1 MSTQY
6 VALYRKYR
14 PESFA
19 DIVGQEQVVT
29 LLTSAIT
36 QKKVSHAYLFCGG
49 RGTGKTTTARIF
61 ARDVG
66 CNPEDV
72 IEIDAASNRG
82 IDEIRELREAV
93 RTAPFSS
100 PYKVY
105 IIDEAHML
113 TKEAANALLKTLEE
127 PPSHVIFILATTDP
141 EKLPQ
146 TIISRCQKVFFSS
159 PDHATLASRLIHVS
173 QEEKVTLSEE
183 SALLIAHHGKGS
195 YRDALGVLEQIIT
208 TGAKEVNHTDVIKF
222 LGVPDKG
229 MVIALI
235 EALCRKDDVRI
246 ITLLADVTKKHDNA
260 LRVYDEMIELVRQGL
275 LIRIGESGVGE
286 MALLAKEYPHI
297 IGSKLILNLL
307 EKRHLLEVSSDHAW
321 IAFEAILLEDK

>member
-1 MSTQY
+1 
-6 VALYRKYR
+6 
-14 PESFA
+14 
-19 DIVGQEQVVT
+19 
-29 LLTSAIT
+29 
-36 QKKVSHAYLFCGG
+36 
-49 RGTGKTTTARIF
+49 
-61 ARDVG
+61 
-66 CNPEDV
+66 
-72 IEIDAASNRG
+72 
-82 IDEIRELREAV
+82 
-93 RTAPFSS
+93 
-100 PYKVY
+100 
-105 IIDEAHML
+105 
-113 TKEAANALLKTLEE
+113 
-127 PPSHVIFILATTDP
+127 
-141 EKLPQ
+141 
-146 TIISRCQKVFFSS
+146 
-159 PDHATLASRLIHVS
+159 VS